1 MWLEFHK
8 CWQLV
13 LLIFM
18 AVVTLE
24 ADLVQGISVPLGRW
38 SGKCPEPLGARPLD
52 FLHLM
57 SQPEEQVLVGLGA

>member
-1 MWLEFHK
+1 
-8 CWQLV
+8 
-13 LLIFM
+13 M

-24 ADLVQGISVPLGRW
+24 ADLVQGISVPLGSW